1 MLISELSTDG
11 TGRWREV
18 AARLR
23 VEGMEDEQ
31 SLTWR
36 RHLHFQSGV
45 VSRQQAL
52 DAGFTEKAI
61 HWRLRSGAW
70 QRLHSGVYATFTG
83 RPDRAARLWAAVLHV
98 GPSAVLSHETA
109 AEIHGLTSKQSARIH
124 VSVPAGHR
132 PSQRGEIRGVVI
144 HRSRGVVA
152 EWQPPWHLPRTS
164 VEDTVLDLIAAARTF
179 DDAYGWI
186 SAAVGRRL
194 TTAELLGKALAAR
207 SRMRWR
213 GWVAAALEDAAEGA
227 HSPLERHYV
236 RGVERAHGLP
246 AARRQARRRHGSR
259 TRYLDNLYERYG
271 LCVELDGV
279 AAHPAE
285 GRWSDT
291 RRDNANLVQGART
304 LRYGWPD
311 ATEHRCRT
319 AAEIAVVLRHL
330 GWTGTL
336 RRCGSSCTA
345 VEAAERG

>member
-1 MLISELSTDG
+1 MTDESSFN
-11 TGRWREV
+11 WRSQV
-18 AARLR
+18 
-23 VEGMEDEQ
+23 
-31 SLTWR
+31 
-36 RHLHFQSGV
+36 HFQSGV

-61 HWRLRSGAW
+61 EWRLRSGVW
-70 QRLHSGVYATFTG
+70 QRVYRRVYATFTG
-83 RPDRAARLWAAVLHV
+83 TPSREARLWAAVLRV
-98 GPSAVLSHETA
+98 GPDAVLSHETT
-109 AEIHGLTSKQSARIH
+109 AEIQHLTDKPSRQIH
-124 VSVPAGHR
+124 ISVPAGHHPGR
-132 PSQRGEIRGVVI
+132 RRNIRGVVI

-164 VEDTVLDLIAAARTF
+164 VEDTVLDLITVARSF
-179 DDAYGWI
+179 DDAYSWI
-186 SAAVGRRL
+186 SAAIGRRL
-194 TTAELLGKALAAR
+194 STPELLGKALAAR

-213 GWVAAALEDAAEGA
+213 GWVTAALEDAAEGA

-246 AARRQARRRHGSR
+246 AARRQARRRHGSG

-285 GRWSDT
+285 GRWRDT

-319 AAEIAVVLRHL
+319 AAQIAVVLRRL

-336 RRCGSSCTA
+336 RRCGPACTA
-345 VEAAERG
+345 VEIAERG